1 MQKKDHKQLWYGIQ
15 YGMFFANKWSIK
27 YFVKYFLFNLKLD
40 KFDQFW
46 SINKKLMEVTEGDS
60 FKSIPFRI
68 YHVIFFNMNKKAF
81 TENL

>member
-15 YGMFFANKWSIK
+15 SGRIMINIIMKSISNKTIFI
-27 YFVKYFLFNLKLD
+27 YVLD

-46 SINKKLMEVTEGDS
+46 SINKKLMEVTDGEC

-68 YHVIFFNMNKKAF
+68 YQVIFKIIYII
-81 TENL
+81 